1 MIKIG
6 KFMVS
11 NPASAEI
18 LAIKAIEWL
27 AADNE
32 LFEIFLNSS
41 GANVSDVKAG
51 AKDLIF
57 LGSVLDFILMD
68 DAWVQ
73 DFCET
78 KCFEFDE
85 PFLARQFLPGG
96 NIPNW
101 T

>member
-1 MIKIG
+1 MI
-6 KFMVS
+6 FDL
-11 NPASAEI
+11 ASAEI
-18 LAIKAIEWL
+18 LAIKAIDWI
-27 AADNE
+27 ATANE
-32 LFEIFLNSS
+32 LFEIFLGSS
-41 GANVSDVKAG
+41 GADLNDVKAG
-51 AKDLIF
+51 AKDNIF

-78 KCFEFDE
+78 KCFEFNE

-96 NIPNW
+96 NLPNW